1 MKTIIEIDDYFIAED
16 KEKFYNLMNEHF
28 NISKNKIEMFDKDEY
43 VKNSSLSSEIY
54 NQVYQDLKD
63 EHAGEGY

>member
-1 MKTIIEIDDYFIAED
+1 
-16 KEKFYNLMNEHF
+16 MNEHF
-28 NISKNKIEMFDKDEY
+28 NISKNKIEIFDKDEY

-63 EHAGEGY
+63 EHAGDGY

>member
-1 MKTIIEIDDYFIAED
+1 MKTIIEIDDYFIGKD
-16 KEKFYNLMNEHF
+16 KEKFYDLMNEHF
-28 NISKNKIEMFDKDEY
+28 NISKNKIEIFDENEY

-63 EHAGEGY
+63 EHAGGGY